1 MLYDEPTSGLDPMTS
16 IEINNLIKY
25 VWEKFNTTSII
36 ITHDLTCAKTTGDR
50 IAMILDGKFLNAGTF
65 EEVFN
70 TEDERIQGFYN
81 YNFIK

>member
-1 MLYDEPTSGLDPMTS
+1 
-16 IEINNLIKY
+16 
-25 VWEKFNTTSII
+25 
-36 ITHDLTCAKTTGDR
+36 
-50 IAMILDGKFLNAGTF
+50 MILDGKFLSAGTF